1 MRYKHYAAELSGQH
15 FESLHGRNWKHY
27 ALDTDID
34 ADQLESKLKSSG
46 RYWSAKYTALDRQRN
61 LRRLRIMATKKSDT
75 VCPPETFVRL
85 EFATS
90 SSEVGLSESTMGT
103 STVEESWEDEVL
115 RKTKEFNAR
124 TREHPHDVQAWLEF
138 AEFQDKVASMQ
149 KQKGARLQTLE
160 KKISILEK
168 SVELNRE
175 SEELV
180 LRLLQTYKRRD
191 TPDVLV
197 SRWERVLMDHSSSC
211 KLWTEFLHVVQQEFS
226 RFKVSDTRKMYA
238 HAIQALSA
246 ACARQHWQVLCSS
259 LIRIIILWLLLVKY
273 SYSFFKFI

>member
-1 MRYKHYAAELSGQH
+1 MDVVRYKHYASAELSGPH
-15 FESLHGRNWKHY
+15 FESLHGRNWKRY
-27 ALDTDID
+27 VLDTDND

-61 LRRLRIMATKKSDT
+61 LRRLRIMASKKSDI
-75 VCPPETFVRL
+75 VRPPETFVPL
-85 EFATS
+85 D
-90 SSEVGLSESTMGT
+90 SSEGGLNGSTT

-115 RKTKEFNAR
+115 RKTKEFNTR
-124 TREHPHDVQAWLEF
+124 TREHPHDVQAWLDF

-160 KKISILEK
+160 KKISILENA
-168 SVELNRE
+168 VELNRE

-191 TPDVLV
+191 TPDILV
-197 SRWERVLMDHSSSC
+197 GRWERVLMDHSSSC

-246 ACARQHWQVLCSS
+246 ACARRYRQVLCLSF
-259 LIRIIILWLLLVKY
+259 IHVIIL
-273 SYSFFKFI
+273 